1 MSQSKDVTG
10 RDLPPFRGWQS
21 PRRRRGLVVLAALV
35 AFAVGL
41 VVGGRSGQAPAE
53 RVAQRFT
60 TAWEHGDYRRMWE
73 LSGGPPRPR
82 APALPPPP
90 PAAAP
95 PPPPPGGPLPPPP
108 PPRAPRSRAAAIPGT
123 TWGVHFDRP
132 RHERAGV
139 VEVPATISTRVW
151 GTLRA
156 TLRLPMSG
164 DGDTTQVRWAPRLV
178 FPGLRGSERLRRET
192 TLPAR

>member
-60 TAWEHGDYRRMWE
+60 AAWEHGDYRRMWE
-73 LSGGPPRPR
+73 LSTGPRRPG
-82 APALPPPP
+82 
-90 PAAAP
+90 AATFAA
-95 PPPPPGGPLPPPP
+95 
-108 PPRAPRSRAAAIPGT
+108 RYRAAAITAT
-123 TWGVHFDRP
+123 TSGVHFDRP
-132 RHERAGV
+132 RRERDGV
-139 VEVPATISTRVW
+139 VAVPATISTRVW
-151 GTLRA
+151 
-156 TLRLPMSG
+156 
-164 DGDTTQVRWAPRLV
+164 
-178 FPGLRGSERLRRET
+178 
-192 TLPAR
+192 